1 MKMIGDV
8 EYSMPV
14 SGDRFNLNGLPSDLH
29 KQIMHFQSHTNSYKP
44 SYKAQRL

>member
-8 EYSMPV
+8 EYSMAV

-29 KQIMHFQSHTNSYKP
+29 KQIMHFQSHSYKT
-44 SYKAQRL
+44 SYKAQRC